1 MQVVL
6 FTRNKKVWGFKRDPM
21 VQVPFVAGA
30 WVPKFETPTLIY
42 LAKTNL
48 PNGKITLHSIWELW
62 NQAP

>member
-6 FTRNKKVWGFKRDPM
+6 FTRNKKVWG
-21 VQVPFVAGA
+21 VQERPNGSSASCGA